1 MHHYISFR
9 VINQQAV
16 LRKILFVVKY
26 VYQAT
31 NSVELLDNVFVI
43 LHAYWYKCLIH
54 RKLKTI
60 YNKLSQSRYLPTSN
74 DDYKLSQ
81 NLKFCLEYH
90 LNIVLGFDGIY
101 FVALLMKGICVSVSS
116 WEFQLFVF
124 RTCFL
129 SNRNEWLFIIFLHG
143 DPFKRKGAQHSKV
156 VFVKTLISHSNSL
169 SIEIMPKIL
178 RCHLTYHQFPPT

>member
-1 MHHYISFR
+1 MAID
-9 VINQQAV
+9 INV
-16 LRKILFVVKY
+16 
-26 VYQAT
+26 
-31 NSVELLDNVFVI
+31 
-43 LHAYWYKCLIH
+43 H
-54 RKLKTI
+54 RNLKTI

-74 DDYKLSQ
+74 DDHKLSQ
-81 NLKFCLEYH
+81 NLKFCQEYH
-90 LNIVLGFDGIY
+90 LHIVLGFDGIS

-156 VFVKTLISHSNSL
+156 VFVKTFISHSNSL
-169 SIEIMPKIL
+169 PIEIMPIIL
-178 RCHLTYHQFPPT
+178 QCHLSSHQFPPT